1 MTEHRSCS
9 LCCGMGMVSMSNGLR
24 VPCPACSF
32 CSNESNI
39 DAASKKPD
47 TYDHQSSIVDNIQ
60 DSCAPD
66 KERESRSEKM
76 KRSWIERKAKAA
88 EAAAK

>member
-1 MTEHRSCS
+1 MTEHMVCS

-32 CSNESNI
+32 CSNET
-39 DAASKKPD
+39 KPD

-60 DSCAPD
+60 DSSAPE
-66 KERESRSEKM
+66 KARESRSEKM

>member
-1 MTEHRSCS
+1 MVCS

-24 VPCPACSF
+24 VPCPACSLYN
-32 CSNESNI
+32 NEFNI
-39 DAASKKPD
+39 DTTSKQPD

-60 DSCAPD
+60 DSSAPE
-66 KERESRSEKM
+66 KARESRSEKM
-76 KRSWIERKAKAA
+76 KRSWIERKARAA